1 LNILVCIKQVPNTLE
16 IKINPKTNNLDR
28 EGIPC
33 VMNPYDKNALEEA
46 IRIKEKHGG
55 KITVISMGPPQT
67 EEVLREALA
76 MCADEAV
83 LLTDRAFAGADTLAT
98 TYVLAHAVKKLGDD
112 FDIIFCGKEAIDA
125 DTGQVGPGLAERL
138 GIAQI
143 TFVEKL
149 EVMDNRVRA
158 NRKIEDGYEIVEA
171 DFPVLLT
178 VTEKLNEPRYP
189 KPINIM
195 KAARK
200 HITLWSTQDLG
211 VSKEQVGQAGSP
223 TVVGRLFTPEPK
235 GKAEM
240 FKGEPEEMC
249 EKLIAKLKSEKVI

>member
-1 LNILVCIKQVPNTLE
+1 LNILVCVKQVPDTLE
-16 IKINPKTNNLDR
+16 VKINPRTNNLDR
-28 EGIPC
+28 EGIPS
-33 VMNPYDKNALEEA
+33 VMNPYDKNALEEG

-55 KITVISMGPPQT
+55 RVTVISMGPPQT
-67 EEVLREALA
+67 EEILREALA
-76 MCADEAV
+76 MGADEAV
-83 LLTDRAFAGADTLAT
+83 LLSDRAFAGADTLAT
-98 TYVLAHAVKKLGDD
+98 TYVLAHAIKKLGNN

-149 EVMDNRVRA
+149 EIKDKKVRA
-158 NRKIEDGYEIVEA
+158 DRKVEDGYEVIEA
-171 DFPVLLT
+171 SFPVLLT

-200 HITLWSTQDLG
+200 QIILWSSQDLG
-211 VSKEQVGQAGSP
+211 VSEEQVGQAGSP
-223 TVVGRLFTPEPK
+223 TIVGRLFTPEPK

-240 FKGEPEEMC
+240 FKGEPEEVC
-249 EKLIAKLKSEKVI
+249 EKLITKLKLEKVI